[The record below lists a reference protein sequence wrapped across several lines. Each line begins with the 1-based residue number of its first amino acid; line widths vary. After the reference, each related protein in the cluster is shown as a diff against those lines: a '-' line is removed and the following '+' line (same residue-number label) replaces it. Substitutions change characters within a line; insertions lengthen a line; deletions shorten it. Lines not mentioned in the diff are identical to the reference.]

1 MKRGSSATIPGFG
14 GTPGPV
20 SAAPFF
26 TNAGMKNGE
35 DAMITEKDLV
45 PILHGAPHL
54 QEILTASG
62 FTPADLEALVDSEL
76 ETSDLLRYIDA
87 LLSNRMN

>member
-26 TNAGMKNGE
+26 ANSGAKNEE
-35 DAMITEKDLV
+35 DAMITEKDLA
-45 PILHGAPHL
+45 PMLHGAPHL
-54 QEILTASG
+54 EEILAGLG
-62 FTPADLEALVDSEL
+62 FTAADLEALVNSEL

>member
-1 MKRGSSATIPGFG
+1 MKRGSLATIQGSGDSWSGFRC
-14 GTPGPV
+14 
-20 SAAPFF
+20 PFF
-26 TNAGMKNGE
+26 TNAGMKNEG

-45 PILHGAPHL
+45 PILNGAPHL
-54 QEILTASG
+54 QEILAASG
-62 FTPADLEALVDSEL
+62 FTPADLGALVNSEL

>member
-1 MKRGSSATIPGFG
+1 MKRGSSATIPEFG

-26 TNAGMKNGE
+26 ANSGAKNEE

-45 PILHGAPHL
+45 RILHGAPHV
-54 QEILTASG
+54 QEILAASG
-62 FTPADLEALVDSEL
+62 FRHADWEALLNSEL
-76 ETSDLLRYIDA
+76 ETSH
-87 LLSNRMN
+87 

>member
-1 MKRGSSATIPGFG
+1 
-14 GTPGPV
+14 
-20 SAAPFF
+20 
-26 TNAGMKNGE
+26 
-35 DAMITEKDLV
+35 MITEKDLV

-54 QEILTASG
+54 REILAASG
-62 FTPADLEALVDSEL
+62 FTPADLEALVNSEL

>member
-26 TNAGMKNGE
+26 TNAGKTKE

-45 PILHGAPHL
+45 PIFHGPQSLEEVLA
-54 QEILTASG
+54 ASG
-62 FTPADLEALVDSEL
+62 FTPADLEGLVNSEL
-76 ETSDLLRYIDA
+76 EISDLLCYIDA

>member
-1 MKRGSSATIPGFG
+1 MPEFG
-14 GTPGPV
+14 GTPGLV

-26 TNAGMKNGE
+26 ANSGAKNEEE

-45 PILHGAPHL
+45 PMLHGAPHL
-54 QEILTASG
+54 EEILAGLG
-62 FTPADLEALVDSEL
+62 FTAADLEALVNSEL

>member
-1 MKRGSSATIPGFG
+1 
-14 GTPGPV
+14 
-20 SAAPFF
+20 
-26 TNAGMKNGE
+26 MKNGE

-45 PILHGAPHL
+45 PILHGASHL
-54 QEILTASG
+54 QEILATSG
-62 FTPADLEALVDSEL
+62 FTPADFETLVNSEL